1 MGLYKYS
8 QKEDEAKVARAQG
21 YDMDISYKDLTNICA
36 AIRGKSV
43 DKARKILQDVIDM
56 RMPIAYHKFNTG
68 LGHRSQLGGQKGRFP
83 KKECKA
89 MQGILEN
96 AIANALTKGFDE
108 SILIVKNTV
117 AYKQNVLPRY
127 RRTFVGGAALGYG
140 KQALRSDYIT
150 TRVEITLTEE
160 PRIKSAKAKKAEA
173 AKKETSKKAAKE
185 APAAKK
191 AEKPV
196 AEEKKA
202 EEPKKE

>member
-21 YDMDISYKDLTNICA
+21 YDMDISYKDLANICT
-36 AIRGKSV
+36 AIRGKTV
-43 DKARKILQDVIDM
+43 DKARRILQDAIDLK
-56 RMPIAYHKFNTG
+56 MPIAYHQFNTG
-68 LGHRSQLGGQKGRFP
+68 LGHRSQLGGQKGRYP

-96 AIANALTKGFDE
+96 AIANARTKGFDE
-108 SILIVKNTV
+108 SILIVKQV
-117 AYKQNVLPRY
+117 AAYKQNVLPRY

-150 TRVEITLTEE
+150 ARIEITLAEE
-160 PRIKSAKAKKAEA
+160 PRIKSKAKKAEKKVA
-173 AKKETSKKAAKE
+173 AK
-185 APAAKK
+185 PAKK
-191 AEKPV
+191 
-196 AEEKKA
+196 EEKKA